1 MAHNV
6 ICNEAHTNH
15 IRLNIILFYVY
26 LCAMYSMNR
35 IIFERKNSEENHT
48 HTRTHG
54 ERRSSHGG
62 IERDAHTSII
72 IIHYQNK

>member
-35 IIFERKNSEENHT
+35 IIRMEKQKEEK
-48 HTRTHG
+48 
-54 ERRSSHGG
+54 
-62 IERDAHTSII
+62 
-72 IIHYQNK
+72 Q